1 MPNFAIFVLSHRQPL
16 EMVPL
21 GSDMDSVHSSLQR
34 DDNAMTAVIEFLSAF
49 TLFLMIL
56 TAFLSL
62 AQLEMGSNDTSV
74 DRLDRS
80 AAQGIDRMTSDGGW
94 FVPIYQD
101 GTLDYGN
108 STSEW
113 HLQSIESLNQGIV
126 LAGLMDGNTLDFN
139 RITALQNVTENN
151 LARGLGLSD
160 SFSINLEIK
169 ITSSDIAQRNGLVLF
184 TGGTERG
191 TAQASSSSF
200 KEIQVGQEKFM
211 IILEVHNGGRKAN
224 NLHITEISPRSVSG
238 APEWIELYNPNNFA
252 IDLNG
257 WSITHSSP
265 SINTNVLLREGVISG
280 NSLSILTGDPNA
292 QDVGQA
298 DHVIDLGGEGFL
310 GVGQIN
316 LLDDGGGVVV
326 ISYTQLSEFQPFEV
340 MRVAWGGDTGYFL
353 TPSQSLQYVT
363 ENFPPEA
370 EDWQISNSPS
380 PGIYSQQ

>member
-113 HLQSIESLNQGIV
+113 HLQPIESLNQGIV

>member
-21 GSDMDSVHSSLQR
+21 GHDMDSVHSSLQR

-101 GTLDYGN
+101 GTLDYEN

-139 RITALQNVTENN
+139 RITALKNVTENN

-200 KEIQVGQEKFM
+200 KEIQVGQEKFI

-257 WSITHSSP
+257 WSLTHSSP
-265 SINTNVLLREGVISG
+265 SISTNVLLREGVISG
-280 NSLSILTGDPNA
+280 NSLSILTGDPNS
-292 QDVGQA
+292 QDIGQA

-363 ENFPPEA
+363 GNFPPEA

-380 PGIYSQQ
+380 PGIYSSQ

>member
-1 MPNFAIFVLSHRQPL
+1 
-16 EMVPL
+16 MVAL

>member
-257 WSITHSSP
+257 WSLTHSSP

-380 PGIYSQQ
+380 PGIYTQ

>member
-21 GSDMDSVHSSLQR
+21 GCDMDSVHSSLQR

-363 ENFPPEA
+363 EKFPPEA

-380 PGIYSQQ
+380 PGIYSSQ

>member
-257 WSITHSSP
+257 WSFTHSSP